1 MRVPPLEM
9 REGKAYLSS
18 EGDLLLVTRLEPCCE
33 LGTAEVSFVWLSSSD
48 PSCSRYVGL
57 EHSFTASSELSHC
70 LYEEL

>member
-18 EGDLLLVTRLEPCCE
+18 EGDLLVTRLEVTSR
-33 LGTAEVSFVWLSSSD
+33 GRAEVSFVWLGSSD
-48 PSCSRYVGL
+48 PSCQRYAGL
-57 EHSFTASSELSHC
+57 EHSFTASSELSHH